1 MQTQSNFHLIGH
13 FVGNTKET
21 NISLSFSFKMTLHT
35 SELRKDLAQSNL
47 VVLRSEEM
55 KKKSYQATGTA
66 VLGEFP
72 NGARNLTHSLI
83 SYDGF
88 FLV

>member
-55 KKKSYQATGTA
+55 KKILPS
-66 VLGEFP
+66 
-72 NGARNLTHSLI
+72 NRNCSARGVPQWSKEL
-83 SYDGF
+83 DP
-88 FLV
+88 